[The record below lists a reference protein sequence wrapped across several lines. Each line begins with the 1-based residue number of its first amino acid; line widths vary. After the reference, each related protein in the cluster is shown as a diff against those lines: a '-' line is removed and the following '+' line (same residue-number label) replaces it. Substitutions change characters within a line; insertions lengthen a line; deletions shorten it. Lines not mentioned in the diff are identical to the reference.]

1 MIILATGRQQLE
13 VVCITRRWVRAVS
26 LGICDYTGYWQ
37 AATGGG
43 LHHQKVGES
52 SEFRD
57 L

>member
-13 VVCITRRWVRAVS
+13 VVCITRRWVIAVN
-26 LGICDYTGYWQ
+26 LGFCDYTGYWQ
-37 AATGGG
+37 ATTGGG